1 MQTVTYYPNS
11 NFQSLLHIYSPIR
24 RSSFLVL
31 KQNLAIS
38 SYLLILQT
46 IAVAEISS
54 WFMVTVLLITTP
66 DISH

>member
-1 MQTVTYYPNS
+1 MQTASYYPIS
-11 NFQSLLHIYSPIR
+11 NFLSLLHSYSSVHCSP
-24 RSSFLVL
+24 FLVL

-46 IAVAEISS
+46 IAHAEISS